1 VPVDDLLRLALINHA
16 MAFGL
21 DYAQAA
27 AVVDRAV
34 EAHPGM
40 AALALAEQVRDVIY
54 ALPWLDRAGGSVRC
68 GPERDPVA
76 LGQ

>member
-1 VPVDDLLRLALINHA
+1 LTGGNGPGAGGDSSGVPVDDLLRLALINHA

-34 EAHPGM
+34 EAHPG
-40 AALALAEQVRDVIY
+40 ASALALAEQVRDVIY
-54 ALPWLDRAGGSVRC
+54 ALPYPG
-68 GPERDPVA
+68 
-76 LGQ
+76 